1 MYEWKIFQGESAL
14 NAETTFDRT
23 AENVGNIVHLEHVNL
38 HQPDQRLATIFYVS
52 GLGLTR
58 DPYMFTGIENMWIN
72 IGRHQMHLPTGEPQR
87 IRGTIALVVP
97 DLNALKHRLTTVAP
111 LLQHTG
117 FEFIDR
123 ENVVEVMC
131 PWGNRFC
138 CYAPSPEFGSIEL
151 GIAYVE
157 FDVGSGTAAGIA
169 DFYRVIMNAET
180 STGMRHGSLTAAVR
194 AGRDQYL
201 FFRETSEPPKPYD
214 GHHIQIYIAD
224 FSRPYQRLI
233 ERNRITRE
241 TDSHEWRFCDIVDPR
256 TNDVLFTIEHE
267 VRSLK
272 HPLYARPLINRNP
285 AQNNKDYIR
294 GKDAFQGTF

>member
-1 MYEWKIFQGESAL
+1 
-14 NAETTFDRT
+14 
-23 AENVGNIVHLEHVNL
+23 
-38 HQPDQRLATIFYVS
+38 
-52 GLGLTR
+52 
-58 DPYMFTGIENMWIN
+58 MFTGIENMWIN

-97 DLNALKHRLTTVAP
+97 DLKALKHRLSAVGP
-111 LLQHTG
+111 LLQHTR

-123 ENVVEVMC
+123 EHVVEVMC
-131 PWGNRFC
+131 PWGNRFR
-138 CYAPSPEFGSIEL
+138 CYAPSAEFGSIEL

-157 FDVGSGTAAGIA
+157 FDVGVGTAAGIA
-169 DFYRVIMNAET
+169 GFYREILGASV
-180 STGMRHGSLTAAVR
+180 STGIRHGAMTASVR

-201 FFRETSEPPKPYD
+201 FFRETSEPPAPYD

-241 TDSHEWRFCDIVDPR
+241 TDSHEWRFKDIVDPR
-256 TNDVLFTIEHE
+256 NNDVLFTIEHE

-272 HPLYARPLINRNP
+272 HPLFARPLINRNP
-285 AQNNKDYIR
+285 AQNNRNYVR